1 MSSEL
6 VQHSASQRIAAAFD
20 LAGDELE
27 FVGTFEEMRAMLI
40 NRITELLSRNPEKL
54 MAILYRIDVKEAA
67 VNQIMSTSF
76 PLEVPIHLADLIITR
91 QLEKAQSRAD
101 HARGQEESNS

>member
-1 MSSEL
+1 MSSDI
-6 VQHSASQRIAAAFD
+6 VKQGASQRIATAFD
-20 LAGDELE
+20 LAGDEIE
-27 FVGTFEEMRAMLI
+27 FVGTFEEMRSMLI

-101 HARGQEESNS
+101 HARQQGGES

>member
-1 MSSEL
+1 
-6 VQHSASQRIAAAFD
+6 
-20 LAGDELE
+20 
-27 FVGTFEEMRAMLI
+27 
-40 NRITELLSRNPEKL
+40 

>member
-1 MSSEL
+1 MSSD
-6 VQHSASQRIAAAFD
+6 VVKHSASQRIAAAFD
-20 LAGDELE
+20 LAGDEIE
-27 FVGTFEEMRAMLI
+27 FVATFEEMRAMLI

-54 MAILYRIDVKEAA
+54 MAMLYRIDVKEAA
-67 VNQIMSTSF
+67 VNEIMTTSF

-101 HARGQEESNS
+101 HAREQENES

>member
-6 VQHSASQRIAAAFD
+6 VQQSASQRIASAFD
-20 LAGDELE
+20 LAGDDLE
-27 FVGTFEEMRAMLI
+27 FVGTFDEMRAMLI

-54 MAILYRIDVKEAA
+54 MAILYRIDVKEAS
-67 VNQIMSTSF
+67 VNQIMTTSF
-76 PLEVPIHLADLIITR
+76 PLEVPIHLADLIISR

-101 HARGQEESNS
+101 HAREQENAS

>member
-1 MSSEL
+1 MSSEI
-6 VQHSASQRIAAAFD
+6 VQQSASQRIAAAFD

-27 FVGTFEEMRAMLI
+27 FMGSFEEMRAMLI

-54 MAILYRIDVKEAA
+54 MAILYRIDVKEA
-67 VNQIMSTSF
+67 VVHQIMSTSF

-101 HARGQEESNS
+101 HARAQGDES

>member
-1 MSSEL
+1 MSSD
-6 VQHSASQRIAAAFD
+6 VVKYNASQRIASAFD

-27 FVGTFEEMRAMLI
+27 FAGTFEELQSMLI
-40 NRITELLSRNPEKL
+40 DRITYLLSSNPEKL
-54 MAILYRIDVKEAA
+54 MAILYRIDVKEAS

-76 PLEVPIHLADLIITR
+76 PLEVPIHLAELIITR

-101 HARGQEESNS
+101 YAQRAQGES

>member
-1 MSSEL
+1 MSSEI
-6 VQHSASQRIAAAFD
+6 VQQCASQRIAAAFD

-27 FVGTFEEMRAMLI
+27 FMGSFEEMRAMLI

-54 MAILYRIDVKEAA
+54 MAILYRIDVKEA
-67 VNQIMSTSF
+67 VVHQIMSTSF

-101 HARGQEESNS
+101 HARAQGDES

>member
-6 VQHSASQRIAAAFD
+6 VQQSASHRIAAAFD

-27 FVGTFEEMRAMLI
+27 FVGSFEEMRAMLI
-40 NRITELLSRNPEKL
+40 NRITELLSLNPEKL
-54 MAILYRIDVKEAA
+54 MAILYRIDVKEVA

-101 HARGQEESNS
+101 HARRQEDES

>member
-1 MSSEL
+1 MSSEAIA
-6 VQHSASQRIAAAFD
+6 HSASQRIASAFD

-27 FVGTFEEMRAMLI
+27 FTGTFEELRAMLI

-54 MAILYRIDVKEAA
+54 MAILYRIDVKE
-67 VNQIMSTSF
+67 VVVQNIMSTSF

-91 QLEKAQSRAD
+91 QLEKAQSRAE
-101 HARGQEESNS
+101 HARTQKADG